1 MKLQYGAGTQPLLRL
16 PILFRHIP
24 ITQPNGSPSPTIAW
38 AYLLGDPMP
47 TPSTDPLGYLQE
59 SVVITGTI
67 FSKLFMLDC
76 QVS

>member
-1 MKLQYGAGTQPLLRL
+1 MKLHSGAGTQPFLRL

-24 ITQPNGSPSPTIAW
+24 ITQPNGSPSPAIAG

-47 TPSTDPLGYLQE
+47 TPSADPLGYLQE
-59 SVVITGTI
+59 SVVISGTI
-67 FSKLFMLDC
+67 FGKLFMLDC